1 MSFAGYLRALCY
13 VRNLLPFVSNLL
25 VGGAI
30 VAVAVAA
37 EAAFHVAVVAI
48 VIIVVVVVAA
58 VAGLGVGVLAVAGRC
73 WVLPVVLGA
82 RWYWLSL
89 VDSL

>member
-1 MSFAGYLRALCY
+1 MSFAGYLRAFCY

-48 VIIVVVVVAA
+48 VIIVVVVAA

-73 WVLPVVLGA
+73 WVLPVVFGA

>member
-13 VRNLLPFVSNLL
+13 VRNLLLFVSNLL

-48 VIIVVVVVAA
+48 VIIVVVAA

-73 WVLPVVLGA
+73 WVLLVVFGA